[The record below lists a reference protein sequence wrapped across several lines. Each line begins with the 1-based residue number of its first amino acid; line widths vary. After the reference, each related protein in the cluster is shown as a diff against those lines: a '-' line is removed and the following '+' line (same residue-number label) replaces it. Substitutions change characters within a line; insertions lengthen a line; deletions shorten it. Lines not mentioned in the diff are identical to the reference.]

1 MNSARI
7 VYELSANATPETE
20 SGALAA
26 VYRIILDCRAKK
38 KTAPSSRPDDAKVGS
53 KHDSRATKSVHD
65 DSNVFA
71 AVRELYSRL
80 PEART
85 LAPYELQ
92 GTLWLLPYTNELAPE
107 AEITAAM
114 EVARGD

>member
-7 VYELSANATPETE
+7 VFEPSADATPESE
-20 SGALAA
+20 SAALGA

-38 KTAPSSRPDDAKVGS
+38 MRRPQAAPTTRKWDPSMTLASQRG
-53 KHDSRATKSVHD
+53 VHN

-71 AVRELYSRL
+71 AVRELYFCL
-80 PEART
+80 HEART
-85 LAPYELQ
+85 LEPYELQ
-92 GTLWLLPYTNELAPE
+92 GTLWFLHYTNELAPE
-107 AEITAAM
+107 AEIAAAV